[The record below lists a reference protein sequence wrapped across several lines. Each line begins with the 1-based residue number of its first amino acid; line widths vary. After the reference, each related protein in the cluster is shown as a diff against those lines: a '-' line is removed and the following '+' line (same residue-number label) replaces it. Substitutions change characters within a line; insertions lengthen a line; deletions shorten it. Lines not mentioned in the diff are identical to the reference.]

1 MIQVSHL
8 RKSFGGADAVRD
20 VSFTAPNGCITGI
33 LGENGAGNT
42 RRMHLFLIIEVI
54 ITIVFCGGTLG
65 WTLLTRRTDAL
76 VLAIGVWFFT
86 AAAWV
91 ISYLLRRDAWAP
103 ATLTTAAFIDLS
115 ILRCRRRYESVAGQ
129 ALLYVLILTFDL
141 AWIYAGRA
149 DHIALLPFLASQGV
163 AWVWVVT
170 ALLAAA
176 AVTQRRRLRRE
187 LQGLES
193 LRRQFDRATSS

>member
-1 MIQVSHL
+1 MDVDVELDSWRRNWHAGQPAVSDL
-8 RKSFGGADAVRD
+8 RARVER
-20 VSFTAPNGCITGI
+20 
-33 LGENGAGNT
+33 ET
-42 RRMHLFLIIEVI
+42 RRMHLFVIIEVI

-129 ALLYVLILTFDL
+129 AVLYVLILTFDL

-149 DHIALLPFLASQGV
+149 DRIALLPFLASQGV